1 MKLLLDTNVVVW
13 LLLGDKKA
21 IPERVV
27 SELENVD
34 NAILVSAASIWEIAL
49 KVSLEK
55 LRFPVNW
62 RDALSRLDFEQLPIT
77 GEHAAGVQ
85 FLPWLHRD
93 PFDRLLVAQAVA
105 EQCRL
110 VTADRALDAYP
121 VETLWA

>member
-62 RDALSRLDFEQLPIT
+62 RDALSRLDFEQLPIA